1 MEVLPLLEVLSCLHR
16 MKRHIL
22 LKITQRF
29 VLFLNVHGQ
38 NETLDKSFIIPRR
51 AYNEQVHAGRQ
62 SLHEVRFQ
70 F

>member
-1 MEVLPLLEVLSCLHR
+1 

-51 AYNEQVHAGRQ
+51 AYNEQVQVGRQ